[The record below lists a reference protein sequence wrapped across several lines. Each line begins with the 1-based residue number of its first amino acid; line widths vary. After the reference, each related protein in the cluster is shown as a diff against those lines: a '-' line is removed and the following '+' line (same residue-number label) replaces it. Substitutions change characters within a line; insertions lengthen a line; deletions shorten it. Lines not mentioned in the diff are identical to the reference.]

1 MFIRS
6 CEDVDHLTKPQ
17 ASKRRLEVLSIRVA
31 IKLCLYSG
39 LKMDRASRAFSVE
52 TVDEDNRGLK
62 IGRVSSCLLF
72 FEVFDYDTLYTQDA
86 LSRLGTVFTSLPR
99 RGGANAM
106 TQPCC

>member
-1 MFIRS
+1 MSIISLNRG
-6 CEDVDHLTKPQ
+6 

-52 TVDEDNRGLK
+52 TVDGDNRGLK

-72 FEVFDYDTLYTQDA
+72 LKCLIAGYPLH
-86 LSRLGTVFTSLPR
+86 PR
-99 RGGANAM
+99 RFVSDLAPYLQFAKTGRCQRYDAAQLL
-106 TQPCC
+106 T